1 MKRDALIAYRGK
13 RTQEE
18 MARKYKVSQQAW
30 CRWENGEAKP
40 KVETMKQL
48 ERDIG
53 KPMEYIFFDVFN
65 TSNVC

>member
-18 MARKYKVSQQAW
+18 
-30 CRWENGEAKP
+30 
-40 KVETMKQL
+40 
-48 ERDIG
+48 DIG